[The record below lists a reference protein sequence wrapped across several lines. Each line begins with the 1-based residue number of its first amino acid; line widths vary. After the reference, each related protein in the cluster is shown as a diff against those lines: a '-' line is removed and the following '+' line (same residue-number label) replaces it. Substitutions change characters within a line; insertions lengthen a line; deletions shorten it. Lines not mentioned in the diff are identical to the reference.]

1 MQAKYTISD
10 FLLNIQPHKY
20 RMFVY
25 SGNDCSNLGELFMKR
40 FLFALAFCCLYIE
53 TLFAEETVNS
63 LVDAIYVINLD
74 RNPERFDYV
83 KKQFDEIGLKI
94 QRFSAVDGKKLTL
107 VDKKT
112 GDCFTNKDAADADFY
127 IKNENKEFQV
137 VCESR
142 KEELVDAEF
151 TYFSDNRQNFGE
163 LGCFM
168 SHRAIYA
175 DMLKKGYSKV
185 IILEDDVKIFKNFK
199 EDVCNV
205 LRNIPTNADLVFLDL
220 HIKKLSMKYWLDRFF
235 SFNIPYLFKIRYST
249 NICGTHAYVVTN
261 KGAKKLLERTSFTN
275 IPIDFCV
282 CFDRTVYFYVAKS
295 KLCTAGEIGS
305 IIGEYGCRVQGY

>member
-1 MQAKYTISD
+1 MKKI
-10 FLLNIQPHKY
+10 L
-20 RMFVY
+20 FVIV
-25 SGNDCSNLGELFMKR
+25 
-40 FLFALAFCCLYIE
+40 FCCLYVK
-53 TLFAEETVNS
+53 TLFAEETVND
-63 LVDAIYVINLD
+63 LVDAVYVINLD

-112 GDCFTNKDAADADFY
+112 GERFTNKDAADADFY
-127 IKNENKEFQV
+127 IKNKNKEFQV

-142 KEELVDAEF
+142 KAELRDSEF
-151 TYFSDNRQNFGE
+151 TYFPDNRLTFGE

-175 DMLKKGYSKV
+175 DMLKNGYSKV

-199 EDVCNV
+199 EDVCNI
-205 LRNIPTNADLVFLDL
+205 LKNIPTNADLVFLDL
-220 HIKKLSMKYWLDRFF
+220 HIKKFSMKYLLDRVF
-235 SFNIPYLFKIRYST
+235 SFNMPYLFKVRYST

-261 KGAKKLLERTSFTN
+261 KGAKKLLGRTSFSN
-275 IPIDFCV
+275 LPIDVCI
-282 CFDRTVYFYVAKS
+282 CFDRVLYFYVAKS

-305 IIGEYGCRVQGY
+305 VIGEYGNRLLFLDLFGLK

>member
-1 MQAKYTISD
+1 MKK
-10 FLLNIQPHKY
+10 FLSVIVL
-20 RMFVY
+20 
-25 SGNDCSNLGELFMKR
+25 
-40 FLFALAFCCLYIE
+40 CCLYVE
-53 TLFAEETVNS
+53 TLFAEETVND
-63 LVDAIYVINLD
+63 LVDAVYVINLD

-83 KKQFDEIGLKI
+83 KKQFDEISLKI
-94 QRFSAVDGKKLTL
+94 QRFSAVDGKKLKL

-112 GDCFTNKDAADADFY
+112 GDCFTSKDVTDADFY
-127 IKNENKEFQV
+127 IKNGNKEFQV

-142 KEELVDAEF
+142 KSELIDAEF
-151 TYFSDNRQNFGE
+151 TYISDNMLNFGE

-175 DMLKKGYSKV
+175 DMLKNKYNRV
-185 IILEDDVKIFKNFK
+185 IIFEDDVKIFKNFK
-199 EDVCNV
+199 DDVCNV
-205 LRNIPTNADLVFLDL
+205 LKNIPTNADIVFLDL

-249 NICGTHAYVVTN
+249 NICGTHAYVITN
-261 KGAKKLLERTSFTN
+261 KGAKKLLGRTSFTN
-275 IPIDFCV
+275 IPIDLCI

-305 IIGEYGCRVQGY
+305 VIAEYGNRLLFLDFLGFK